1 MNKNRMTIYR
11 WNGHT
16 CNKSSKTLEK
26 TQRHQRSIFHS
37 ARRSSSS
44 AAVSAWPPCRYCWR
58 DRQHN
63 GQLRW
68 GWFFTVE
75 KEALETNRQPL
86 CLDMFGQFGLIICC
100 FLIPWDIFVSGW
112 TSKLIGKIM
121 WHQQCKFGMEW
132 DRNWSFNVCVTQ
144 EFFGLV
150 AMISFGKRL
159 MLMINWHPLPV
170 SKQNAYPVLYKMKSF
185 RSFLLAYFWKSQ
197 H

>member
-26 TQRHQRSIFHS
+26 TQRDRSDQTFIQLGAPVLPPQS
-37 ARRSSSS
+37 APDRPADTVGATGSTTDSSGGGDFS
-44 AAVSAWPPCRYCWR
+44 P
-58 DRQHN
+58 
-63 GQLRW
+63 
-68 GWFFTVE
+68 VE

-112 TSKLIGKIM
+112 TSNWLARSCGINNAYL
-121 WHQQCKFGMEW
+121 EW
-132 DRNWSFNVCVTQ
+132 SETDRNWSFNVCVTQ

-170 SKQNAYPVLYKMKSF
+170 SKHNVYRISSPL
-185 RSFLLAYFWKSQ
+185 
-197 H
+197 

>member
-1 MNKNRMTIYR
+1 MGPFICGTVSQTLTKRNEHEQMTIYR

-26 TQRHQRSIFHS
+26 TQRHQRFHS

-75 KEALETNRQPL
+75 QEALETNRQPL

-100 FLIPWDIFVSGW
+100 FLIPWDIFVSRW
-112 TSKLIGKIM
+112 TSNWLGSSCGINNANL
-121 WHQQCKFGMEW
+121 EW
-132 DRNWSFNVCVTQ
+132 SET
-144 EFFGLV
+144 ETE
-150 AMISFGKRL
+150 AL
-159 MLMINWHPLPV
+159 MC
-170 SKQNAYPVLYKMKSF
+170 A
-185 RSFLLAYFWKSQ
+185 
-197 H
+197 